1 MSGVKAGGVAAV
13 VLCLLV
19 AAFTVLP
26 GQSPATAA
34 AAGLGVSDAVPA
46 AYRSW
51 VLKAGAI
58 CPEVSPALIAA
69 QIDAESG
76 WNPNAVSPAGA
87 KGLSQLMGTTWPVSY
102 THLTL
107 PTNREV

>member
-1 MSGVKAGGVAAV
+1 VSGVKAGGVAAV

-26 GQSPATAA
+26 GQSPAAA

-46 AYRSW
+46 AYRW

-69 QIDAESG
+69 
-76 WNPNAVSPAGA
+76 
-87 KGLSQLMGTTWPVSY
+87 
-102 THLTL
+102 
-107 PTNREV
+107 